1 MYAYKDLL
9 NVIIK
14 IRTRALLILQS
25 DPRKAENFDSQ
36 FKKLPMGK
44 TPPDKTAEYIISNL
58 KGDEFKGFS
67 FLNTEFQIT
76 HVSSLW

>member
-1 MYAYKDLL
+1 MKFHYQY
-9 NVIIK
+9 NVEIDVYF
-14 IRTRALLILQS
+14 QS

-76 HVSSLW
+76 HVSSL